1 MKSMLSTILR
11 ETLILQL
18 LYHGRLCLLIAFD
31 RFYNYARKCNV
42 FKQSVYLNI
51 YFFFLSRHFAR
62 AKCWGI
68 SVKHCE
74 FTEVFILRCLMITCR
89 NKTSKGLCFKIDV
102 WPHTSLPAALSLP
115 KMFNSIIKAFFN
127 ILRVSEIVS
136 LKSWLHFGFG
146 IKTKRGLS
154 PSTYATTELTFEQ
167 PCSCL
172 WKS

>member
-1 MKSMLSTILR
+1 MSLSIQKDTPLCMKSMLSTILR
-11 ETLILQL
+11 VTLILQL

-89 NKTSKGLCFKIDV
+89 NKTSKGLALKL
-102 WPHTSLPAALSLP
+102 TSDLIQPYQQHWHYRKCL
-115 KMFNSIIKAFFN
+115 
-127 ILRVSEIVS
+127 IVS
-136 LKSWLHFGFG
+136 LRLF
-146 IKTKRGLS
+146 
-154 PSTYATTELTFEQ
+154 STF
-167 PCSCL
+167 
-172 WKS
+172 